1 MSEGYIAQLVDIT
14 LSNYQVAKEE
24 GRLVHVMGNYFTTPF
39 AVIEAEIKK
48 IANFE
53 YFYLK
58 NFIKGDSVIIGFT
71 PVEAGKITEEC
82 LISGCNWA
90 VGKHKESPIHM

>member
-1 MSEGYIAQLVDIT
+1 M
-14 LSNYQVAKEE
+14 
-24 GRLVHVMGNYFTTPF
+24 
-39 AVIEAEIKK
+39 
-48 IANFE
+48 
-53 YFYLK
+53 K

-90 VGKHKESPIHM
+90 VGEHKQSPIHM